1 MLRWRPTL
9 PLSEVRCG
17 QYRRAAG
24 MIGDL
29 LRHLQTDAERLK
41 GTAGRARQAARQA
54 GDTVPREPT
63 QPEALADRFFARV
76 SDLQERKMARVYIF
90 IDDLH
95 ILIDETERENSKE
108 DKVNFVHLSRVEFEL
123 YLSHVDS
130 SSISFT
136 RNSEESQLQL

>member
-1 MLRWRPTL
+1 MYNLFPNLAEKIVPASLDLEPFLSMLRWRPTL
-9 PLSEVRCG
+9 PREVRCG
-17 QYRRAAG
+17 QYRRAAE

-29 LRHLQTDAERLK
+29 LRHLQADAERLK
-41 GTAGRARQAARQA
+41 KRGRAARQA

-76 SDLQERKMARVYIF
+76 SDLQEMKMARVYIF

-123 YLSHVDS
+123 Y
-130 SSISFT
+130 
-136 RNSEESQLQL
+136 